1 MYGLATRTRNPESFI
16 KFLRR
21 ERIDESRFQ
30 YIRRTIDNYY
40 AKDILTGKEI
50 YIRY

>member
-1 MYGLATRTRNPESFI
+1 MTRQVVKTRNPESFI
-16 KFLRR
+16 KFLKRQ
-21 ERIDESRFQ
+21 EMDENRFQ
-30 YIRRTIDNYY
+30 YLRRTIDNYY